1 VLSNAD
7 PLTGVFNRRYLEAFI
22 DRLALSIAP
31 NAGYGV
37 LMIDVDCFKLLNDCG
52 GHPEGDRCLRLIAS
66 AIQRGLRS
74 SDDTL
79 VRYGG
84 EEFAVVLPDADLAE
98 TLAVAER
105 LRAAVAELRFQHPG
119 LEPGM
124 FVSVSI
130 GAYGADIDE
139 AVTDALRQAD
149 AALYTAKQ
157 AGRNR
162 VAA

>member
-1 VLSNAD
+1 VLSYTD
-7 PLTGVFNRRYLEAFI
+7 PLTGVFNRRYLEGFI

-37 LMIDVDCFKLLNDCG
+37 LMIDVDRFKLLNDRA
-52 GHPEGDRCLRLIAS
+52 GHLEGDRCLRLIAS

-74 SDDTL
+74 SDDTV

-84 EEFAVVLPDADLAE
+84 EEFAVVLPDSDLAE
-98 TLAVAER
+98 TIVVAER
-105 LRAAVAELRFQHPG
+105 LRGAVADLRLQHPG

-124 FVSVSI
+124 FVTVSI
-130 GAYGADIDE
+130 GACAATIDE
-139 AVTDALRQAD
+139 AMTDALHRAD
-149 AALYTAKQ
+149 AALYSAKQ
-157 AGRNR
+157 SGRNR